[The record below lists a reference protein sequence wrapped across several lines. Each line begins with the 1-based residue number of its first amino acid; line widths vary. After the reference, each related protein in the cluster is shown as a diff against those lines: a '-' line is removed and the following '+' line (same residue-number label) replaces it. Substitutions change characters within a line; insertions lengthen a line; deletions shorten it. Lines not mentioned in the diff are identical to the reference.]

1 MAYFIFLNQDDIEG
15 TLHKIAETENDL
27 NNLNII
33 KSDYKIIEDTQEN
46 FDAIKLGTKD
56 AIKFNN
62 NLIIYINKTVKYNDK
77 ESLKEYVEGVKK
89 SITSF
94 KDNNLNNPSFNL
106 WNNYYN
112 QLNSLNLNSNSISYP
127 LNKSLEQYLNDLGQ
141 TSLNPLQLP

>member
-1 MAYFIFLNQDDIEG
+1 MAYFIFLNLDNVEG
-15 TLHKIAETENDL
+15 TLYKIAETENDL

-46 FDAIKLGTKD
+46 FDAVKFSTKN

-77 ESLKEYVEGVKK
+77 ESLKEYVESVKR
-89 SITSF
+89 SITFF
-94 KDNNLNNPSFNL
+94 KDNNLNNSSFNL

-112 QLNSLNLNSNSISYP
+112 QLNSLNLDSITFP
-127 LNKSLEQYLNDLGQ
+127 LNKSLEQYFNDLGQ
-141 TSLNPLQLP
+141 ISLNPLQLP

>member
-1 MAYFIFLNQDDIEG
+1 MAYFIFLNLDNVGG
-15 TLHKIAETENDL
+15 TLYKIAETENDL

-46 FDAIKLGTKD
+46 FDAVKFSTKE

-62 NLIIYINKTVKYNDK
+62 NLIIYINKTVVYNNK
-77 ESLKEYVEGVKK
+77 ELLKNYVENFKK
-89 SITSF
+89 SITLF

-112 QLNSLNLNSNSISYP
+112 QLNSLNLNSISYP
-127 LNKSLEQYLNDLGQ
+127 LNKSLEQYLSDLGQ
-141 TSLNPLQLP
+141 PFLSPLQLP

>member
-1 MAYFIFLNQDDIEG
+1 MAYFIFLNQDNIDG

-46 FDAIKLGTKD
+46 FDAVKFGTKD

-62 NLIIYINKTVKYNDK
+62 NLITYINKTVKYNNK
-77 ESLKEYVEGVKK
+77 ELLKEYVECIKK
-89 SITSF
+89 GITAF
-94 KDNNLNNPSFNL
+94 KDNNLNKPSFNL

-112 QLNSLNLNSNSISYP
+112 QLNSLNLNSISYP
-127 LNKSLEQYLNDLGQ
+127 LNKSLEQYLSDLGQ
-141 TSLNPLQLP
+141 TSLSPLQLP

>member
-1 MAYFIFLNQDDIEG
+1 MAYFIFLNLNNIEG

-56 AIKFNN
+56 VVKFNN
-62 NLIIYINKTVKYNDK
+62 NLITYLDKTVVYSNK
-77 ESLKEYVEGVKK
+77 ELLKNYVENFKK

-112 QLNSLNLNSNSISYP
+112 QLNSLNLNSISYP
-127 LNKSLEQYLNDLGQ
+127 LNKSLEQYFKDQGQ
-141 TSLNPLQLP
+141 TSLSPLQLP